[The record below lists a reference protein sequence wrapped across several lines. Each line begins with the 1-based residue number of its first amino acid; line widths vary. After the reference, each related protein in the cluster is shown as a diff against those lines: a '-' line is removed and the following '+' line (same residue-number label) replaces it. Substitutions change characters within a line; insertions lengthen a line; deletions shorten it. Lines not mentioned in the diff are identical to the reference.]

1 MEFRRVLFRSDCLK
15 RQVGQSRIDV
25 RLGTLATPES
35 IAALSPEMVI
45 VATGAIRAAPSI
57 PGADLDTVF
66 SGDDL
71 RRLMLGEDSEALS
84 RKTGLGSRLI
94 AKAAAVTGLSA
105 NIGLV
110 RQATRQWRSEEHTS
124 ELQSLMRSS
133 YAVFCL
139 KKKQKEDYTTKARR
153 YQKTK

>member
-1 MEFRRVLFRSDCLK
+1 MIRRPPGSTRTDTLLPYTTLVR
-15 RQVGQSRIDV
+15 SRIDV

-105 NIGLV
+105 KD
-110 RQATRQWRSEEHTS
+110 RKRTR
-124 ELQSLMRSS
+124 LNSS
-133 YAVFCL
+133 H
-139 KKKQKEDYTTKARR
+139 
-153 YQKTK
+153 